1 MSRKRT
7 KGAMHNF
14 CEADR
19 GCASRVDQGTRKG
32 WLQDL
37 VPQRAW
43 RPAEFRLRPVPRNQ
57 IRRHG
62 TEELPLVVAK
72 ACLTSCA
79 STHRPHGTAPGG
91 TGSYPHY
98 ALVRRRPTHDPPDL
112 DARVS

>member
-19 GCASRVDQGTRKG
+19 GCASRVDQGTRTG
-32 WLQDL
+32 CLQDL

-57 IRRHG
+57 IRCHG

-79 STHRPHGTAPGG
+79 STHSRHGTAPGG
-91 TGSYPHY
+91 SGSCPHFT
-98 ALVRRRPTHDPPDL
+98 LVWSRLTPDN
-112 DARVS
+112 